1 MTVSPQEMDRALHAR
16 SISKSYGPVHALR
29 DVSLVVRPGA
39 VHALVGENGAGKS
52 TLAKVLAGIE
62 QPSAG
67 AMTLG
72 GAPFA
77 PRDRTAA
84 KQSGI
89 NMVPQQ
95 LSLVGELS
103 LVENY
108 LLVSPRRIAN
118 RRSARSLL
126 NATLERARVEVD
138 LDVPTS
144 SLTQAHRQLGEIV
157 VALAEGAHTLILDEP
172 TASLGPLEVGGLF
185 AHLRALCA
193 LGTAVVLITHRL
205 HEVHQVA
212 DDITVLSHGQNV
224 HQGEAAGLEPT
235 EIARLMVGDLAA
247 PAPRIARRIGEV
259 ALQAAGIVAGATRDA
274 RLDGVDLTV
283 RSGEIVGIAGVAGSG
298 QNLLLDVL
306 GGFVKP
312 DAGTVRLSGAPVG
325 ASAVELQR
333 AGLAW
338 IPEERSEA
346 VVPTM
351 SLGQNLDLYAAGI
364 GAPRAGGAT
373 PGQRSRRAPAEAE
386 AHARLLEFDV
396 RPARPDLVAS
406 GLSGGNQQKLLA
418 ARELG
423 ATTTPTAVIA
433 YGPTQGLDLRAS
445 QAIRERLIGLAADG
459 AAVLVASH
467 DLDEVLAVADRIVVM
482 FSGRVI
488 ADLPVGEASTERLG
502 RAMAGLPGDVP
513 TSGSLPTALPTAP
526 PTSDDSA
533 AERDPA

>member
-1 MTVSPQEMDRALHAR
+1 MTVSPQEMDRVLHAR
-16 SISKSYGPVHALR
+16 SISKSFGPVHALR

-62 QPSAG
+62 QPTSG
-67 AMTLG
+67 SMTLG
-72 GAPFA
+72 GSAFA
-77 PRDRTAA
+77 PRDRAAA
-84 KQSGI
+84 KHAGI

-108 LLVSPRRIAN
+108 LLVGPRRLAN

-126 NATLERARVEVD
+126 SATLERARVEVD
-138 LDVPTS
+138 LEAPTS

-185 AHLRALCA
+185 EHLRSLCE
-193 LGTAVVLITHRL
+193 LGTAVLLITHRL
-205 HEVHQVA
+205 DEVRQVA
-212 DDITVLSHGQNV
+212 DDLTVLSHGENV
-224 HQGEAAGLEPT
+224 HHGAAAGLEPT
-235 EIARLMVGDLAA
+235 EIARLMVGELAA
-247 PAPRIARRIGEV
+247 PPARAARAIGEV
-259 ALQAAGIVAGATRDA
+259 VLAASGIVAGSPRDA
-274 RLDGVDLTV
+274 RLDGVDLAV

-312 DAGTVRLSGAPVG
+312 DAGTVTLTGAPAA
-325 ASAVELQR
+325 ASAVALQR

-351 SLGQNLDLYAAGI
+351 SLGENLGLYATAVGAGRRAGA
-364 GAPRAGGAT
+364 GAPD
-373 PGQRSRRAPAEAE
+373 APT
-386 AHARLLEFDV
+386 RLLDFDV

-423 ATTTPTAVIA
+423 ASPTPTAVLA

-445 QAIRERLIGLAADG
+445 QAIRERLIDLAAAG

-467 DLDEVLAVADRIVVM
+467 DLDEVLGVADRVLVM
-482 FSGRVI
+482 FGGRVV
-488 ADLPVGEASTERLG
+488 ADLPIAEASTERLG
-502 RAMAGLPGDVP
+502 RAMAGLPGDGP
-513 TSGSLPTALPTAP
+513 TSAHA
-526 PTSDDSA
+526 SDSPL
-533 AERDPA
+533 AESDPA